1 MLNLLRSSKLE
12 LRKFRIE
19 MTMTFGMAALMV
31 AALIVWEEIDAQQ
44 EMAQAISNPPSLVS
58 MQQVEV
64 ISETEAAN
72 AQLEL
77 ARLKSRVNY
86 LTRRQEERDDLNE
99 VQAILLANHGV
110 RKGVMAELHSLH
122 WQHGKLEF
130 EGLSEDPEKWHSLM
144 NDMILFNRWKTAPQ
158 IFHVHRAMS
167 KPLHSG
173 ASLVEVKLKAALW
186 AHASNPPMIR
196 AAP

>member
-12 LRKFRIE
+12 IRKFRIE
-19 MTMTFGMAALMV
+19 MMMTFGMAALMV

-44 EMAQAISNPPSLVS
+44 EMAQAIFNPPSSVS
-58 MQQVEV
+58 LQQVEV
-64 ISETEAAN
+64 ISETEAVN

-99 VQAILLANHGV
+99 VQTILLANHGV

-158 IFHVHRAMS
+158 IFHAHRAMS

>member
-1 MLNLLRSSKLE
+1 V
-12 LRKFRIE
+12 
-19 MTMTFGMAALMV
+19 AALMV

-158 IFHVHRAMS
+158 IFHAHRAMS

>member
-19 MTMTFGMAALMV
+19 MMMTFGMATLMV

-58 MQQVEV
+58 IQQVEV

-77 ARLKSRVNY
+77 ARLKSRVFY

-158 IFHVHRAMS
+158 IFHAHRAMS

>member
-12 LRKFRIE
+12 LRKFHIE
-19 MTMTFGMAALMV
+19 MMMTFGIAALMV

-158 IFHVHRAMS
+158 IFHAHRAMS

>member
-1 MLNLLRSSKLE
+1 MLNLLCSSKLE

-19 MTMTFGMAALMV
+19 MMMTFGMAALMV

-158 IFHVHRAMS
+158 IFHAHRAMS

>member
-12 LRKFRIE
+12 LRKLHIE
-19 MTMTFGMAALMV
+19 MMMVFGMAALMV
-31 AALIVWEEIDAQQ
+31 AALIVWEEINAQQ
-44 EMAQAISNPPSLVS
+44 EMAQAISNLPSFVA

-86 LTRRQEERDDLNE
+86 LTRRQEEQDDLNE
-99 VQAILLANHGV
+99 VQAILLANHGG
-110 RKGVMAELHSLH
+110 RKGVMAELQSLH
-122 WQHGKLEF
+122 WQQGKLEF
-130 EGLSEDPEKWHSLM
+130 EGLSEDPEKWHGLM
-144 NDMILFNRWKTAPQ
+144 NDMILFDRWKTAPQ
-158 IFHVHRAMS
+158 MLHAHRAMT
-167 KPLHSG
+167 KPSLSG

-186 AHASNPPMIR
+186 AHTSNPPL
-196 AAP
+196 AKAEP

>member
-12 LRKFRIE
+12 RRKFRIE

-31 AALIVWEEIDAQQ
+31 AVLIVWEEIDAQQ

-99 VQAILLANHGV
+99 VHAILSANHGV

-122 WQHGKLEF
+122 WQQGKLEF
-130 EGLSEDPEKWHSLM
+130 EGLSEDPVKWHSLM
-144 NDMILFNRWKTAPQ
+144 NDMILFDRWKTAPQ
-158 IFHVHRAMS
+158 MRHAHKALT
-167 KPLHSG
+167 KPLLG
-173 ASLVEVKLKAALW
+173 GVSLVEVKLKAALW
-186 AHASNPPMIR
+186 AHASNPPL
-196 AAP
+196 AKAVP

>member
-77 ARLKSRVNY
+77 ARLKSRVFY

-99 VQAILLANHGV
+99 VHAILSANHGV

-122 WQHGKLEF
+122 WQQGKLEF

-144 NDMILFNRWKTAPQ
+144 NDMILFDRWKTAPQ
-158 IFHVHRAMS
+158 IFHAHRAMS

-196 AAP
+196 AVP

>member
-19 MTMTFGMAALMV
+19 MMMTFGMAALMV

-44 EMAQAISNPPSLVS
+44 EMAQAISNPASLVS
-58 MQQVEV
+58 MQQVKV

-99 VQAILLANHGV
+99 VHAILLANHGV

-122 WQHGKLEF
+122 WQQGKLEF
-130 EGLSEDPEKWHSLM
+130 EGLSEDPVKWHSLM
-144 NDMILFNRWKTAPQ
+144 NDMILFDRWKTAPQ
-158 IFHVHRAMS
+158 IFHAHRAMS
-167 KPLHSG
+167 KPLHNG

>member
-12 LRKFRIE
+12 RRKFRIE

-44 EMAQAISNPPSLVS
+44 EMAQAISNPASLVS

-86 LTRRQEERDDLNE
+86 LTRRQEEQDDLNE
-99 VQAILLANHGV
+99 VHAILLANHGG
-110 RKGVMAELHSLH
+110 RKGVMAELQSLH
-122 WQHGKLEF
+122 WQQGKLEF
-130 EGLSEDPEKWHSLM
+130 EGLSEDSEKWHSLM
-144 NDMILFNRWKTAPQ
+144 NDMILFDRWKTAPQ
-158 IFHVHRAMS
+158 IFHAHRAMS

>member
-19 MTMTFGMAALMV
+19 MMMTFGMAALMV

-86 LTRRQEERDDLNE
+86 LTLRQEERDDLNE

-158 IFHVHRAMS
+158 IFHAHRAMS
-167 KPLHSG
+167 KPLQSG

>member
-58 MQQVEV
+58 IQQVEV

-77 ARLKSRVNY
+77 ARLKSRVFY

-99 VQAILLANHGV
+99 VHAILSANHGA

-122 WQHGKLEF
+122 WQQGKLEF

-144 NDMILFNRWKTAPQ
+144 NDMILFDRWKTAPQ
-158 IFHVHRAMS
+158 IFHAHRAMS

>member
-12 LRKFRIE
+12 IRKFRIE
-19 MTMTFGMAALMV
+19 MMMTFGMAALMV

-144 NDMILFNRWKTAPQ
+144 NDMILFSRWKTAPQ
-158 IFHVHRAMS
+158 IFHAHRAMS

>member
-12 LRKFRIE
+12 LRKLHIE
-19 MTMTFGMAALMV
+19 MMMAFGAAVLVVAALM
-31 AALIVWEEIDAQQ
+31 AWEEINAQQ
-44 EMAQAISNPPSLVS
+44 EMAQAISNLPSFVS
-58 MQQVEV
+58 MQQMEV
-64 ISETEAAN
+64 VSETEAAN

-86 LTRRQEERDDLNE
+86 LTGRQEEQDDLNE

-122 WQHGKLEF
+122 WQQGKLEF
-130 EGLSEDPEKWHSLM
+130 EGLSEEPEKWQSLM
-144 NDMILFNRWKTAPQ
+144 SDMILFDRWKTAPQ
-158 IFHVHRAMS
+158 IFHAYRAMS

>member
-31 AALIVWEEIDAQQ
+31 ATLIVWEEIDAQQ

-58 MQQVEV
+58 IQQVEV
-64 ISETEAAN
+64 IFETEAAN

-77 ARLKSRVNY
+77 ARLKSRVFY

-99 VQAILLANHGV
+99 VHAILSANHGV

-122 WQHGKLEF
+122 WQQGKLEF

-144 NDMILFNRWKTAPQ
+144 NDMILFDRWKTAPQ
-158 IFHVHRAMS
+158 IFHAHRAMS
-167 KPLHSG
+167 KPLHNG

>member
-19 MTMTFGMAALMV
+19 MMMTFGMAALMV

-99 VQAILLANHGV
+99 VHAILSANHGV

-122 WQHGKLEF
+122 WQQGKLEF

-144 NDMILFNRWKTAPQ
+144 NDMILFDRWKTAPQ
-158 IFHVHRAMS
+158 IFHAHRAMS

>member
-19 MTMTFGMAALMV
+19 MMMTFGMAALMV

-77 ARLKSRVNY
+77 ARLKSRVFY

-158 IFHVHRAMS
+158 IFHAHRAMS

>member
-12 LRKFRIE
+12 LRKLHIE
-19 MTMTFGMAALMV
+19 MMMVFGMAALMV
-31 AALIVWEEIDAQQ
+31 AALIVWEEINAQQ
-44 EMAQAISNPPSLVS
+44 EMAQAISNLPSFVS

-86 LTRRQEERDDLNE
+86 LTRRQEEQDDLNE
-99 VQAILLANHGV
+99 VQAILLANHGG
-110 RKGVMAELHSLH
+110 RKGVMAELQSLH
-122 WQHGKLEF
+122 WQQGKLEF
-130 EGLSEDPEKWHSLM
+130 EGLSEDPEKWHGLM
-144 NDMILFNRWKTAPQ
+144 NDMILFDRWKTAPQ
-158 IFHVHRAMS
+158 MLHAHRAMT
-167 KPLHSG
+167 KPSLSG

-186 AHASNPPMIR
+186 AHTSNPPL
-196 AAP
+196 AKAEP

>member
-12 LRKFRIE
+12 LRKLHIE
-19 MTMTFGMAALMV
+19 MMMAFGMAALMV
-31 AALIVWEEIDAQQ
+31 AALIVWEEINAQQ
-44 EMAQAISNPPSLVS
+44 EMAQAISNLPSFLS

-86 LTRRQEERDDLNE
+86 LTRRQEEQDDLNE
-99 VQAILLANHGV
+99 VQAILLANHGG

-122 WQHGKLEF
+122 WQQGKLEF
-130 EGLSEDPEKWHSLM
+130 EGLSEDPEKWHGLM
-144 NDMILFNRWKTAPQ
+144 NDMILFDRWKTAPQ
-158 IFHVHRAMS
+158 MLHAHRAMA
-167 KPLHSG
+167 KPSLSG

-186 AHASNPPMIR
+186 AHASNSPLAKAVP
-196 AAP
+196 

>member
-44 EMAQAISNPPSLVS
+44 EMAQAIFNPPSSVS
-58 MQQVEV
+58 LQQVEV
-64 ISETEAAN
+64 ISETEAVN

-122 WQHGKLEF
+122 WQQGKLEF

-144 NDMILFNRWKTAPQ
+144 NDMILFDRWKTAPQ
-158 IFHVHRAMS
+158 IFHAHRAMS
-167 KPLHSG
+167 KPLHNG